1 VDAGLP
7 PCPVKGGIA
16 AGALAGA
23 QTFAALAIDRL
34 VAGDTGAGASLP
46 LGSLANELAL
56 NQELDPGHSRFEL
69 KHGLSEFDEWIDPS
83 LIGASAGGLP
93 SRVADGPDRCPA
105 GSVGVRAQRGEG
117 VPCPL
122 KSFFPHVDH
131 ALDDG

>member
-1 VDAGLP
+1 
-7 PCPVKGGIA
+7 
-16 AGALAGA
+16 
-23 QTFAALAIDRL
+23 TFAALATDRL
-34 VAGDTGAGASLP
+34 AAGDTGAGASPPL
-46 LGSLANELAL
+46 LGSLATELAL
-56 NQELDPGHSRFEL
+56 NQELDPGPSRFEL
-69 KHGLSEFDEWIDPS
+69 KHGLSEFGERIDP

-131 ALDDG
+131 ALDDGHQAAPDLLGV